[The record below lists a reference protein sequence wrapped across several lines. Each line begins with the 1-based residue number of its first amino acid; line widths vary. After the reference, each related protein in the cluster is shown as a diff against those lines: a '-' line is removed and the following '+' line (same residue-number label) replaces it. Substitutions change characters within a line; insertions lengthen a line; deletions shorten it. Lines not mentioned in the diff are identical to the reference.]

1 MSQRLLKEIWQKH
14 TEVQE
19 QVLLQRSAPIPIDV
33 NSAQISGDKLII
45 SVDENNR
52 ADKVLAQIA
61 DVFGLTEK
69 DLELSQGY
77 FYVDSETSTSID
89 RETKHNLSE
98 TAEFNHIRFRPNP
111 IVDGTI
117 INISPIASLNK
128 YSKDNPW
135 EMGDGHKV
143 IICNKYLNKLGLSL
157 WENNWD

>member
-14 TEVQE
+14 TAVQE

-89 RETKHNLSE
+89 RETKHNL
-98 TAEFNHIRFRPNP
+98 
-111 IVDGTI
+111 
-117 INISPIASLNK
+117 
-128 YSKDNPW
+128 
-135 EMGDGHKV
+135 
-143 IICNKYLNKLGLSL
+143 
-157 WENNWD
+157 